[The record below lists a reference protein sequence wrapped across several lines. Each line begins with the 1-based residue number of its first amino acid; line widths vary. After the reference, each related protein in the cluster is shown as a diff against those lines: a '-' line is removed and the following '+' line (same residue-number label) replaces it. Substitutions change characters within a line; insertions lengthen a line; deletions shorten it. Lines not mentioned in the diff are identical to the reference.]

1 MRNVKFHLLQ
11 LPAYLYLL
19 MVVCACQNENSPAD
33 IPAGF
38 ELDERFQMELIASEP
53 LVADPVD
60 MCIDGR
66 GRMFVVEMH
75 GYPLDLSGS
84 GKVKLLAD
92 TDGDGIMDQHTVFA
106 DSLILPT
113 GIMAWKKGVLVTDPP
128 HVLYL
133 EDTDDDGKADK
144 REVILTGFAR
154 SNPQHNVNSPR
165 YGLDNWIYLGHEPAV
180 TTVMFEEELGDKGGE
195 IHFPF
200 LPEGLQL
207 PVNAGG
213 RSIRFKPDGSGLE
226 RLASRTQFGHA
237 SDNWGERFL
246 INNSNHLIHEVL
258 PARYLGKNPFF
269 PISNVT
275 QSISDHGNAA
285 EVYPITDN
293 PEHQLLTDIGV
304 MTSACGVTPYLG
316 GAFPEPFDQVIFTAE
331 PVSNLVHADIL
342 QGEGATFTGS
352 KLYPQSEFLRSRDAW
367 FRPVNM
373 YPGPDGALYLLDY
386 HRKIIEHPEWMAD
399 EVTQSG
405 ALYDG
410 TDKGRIYRI
419 SPKGSEKA
427 IWSQSIDLEQ
437 FTDQALIKKLS
448 DANHWWRSNAQ
459 RILVER
465 KPNPLPRELVELA
478 RDASQ
483 PLGRLHALWTL
494 HGLGK
499 LQAEQVKEA
508 LQDPEAGVRKNA
520 LKLAEFF
527 PEKLVFW
534 NQELTAMVDD
544 PDPKVRFQLI
554 NTLSTLSEE
563 WAFTTRM
570 AILKKDM
577 DDDWVQLA
585 VLAAPLEN
593 QKDILGK
600 LISGYRVDQAGVN
613 EMIEKAA
620 RMQAARDGFEAVL
633 KVIAPLVQP
642 RNSNIGW
649 EPFVVNG
656 MASGLQNSLPSG
668 KRWENMQKAI
678 IRNLPLISSIPLR
691 NAFIDLVTLGPI
703 PEISVRKEIVDQAFE
718 ITLDASANEEE
729 RLVWLRILGLFQP
742 EKASE
747 ELKKLIQPQEP
758 VGLQQEVLSYLS
770 KTEEGG
776 YADFLMERWNGL
788 SPEVRNTAV
797 GSLLNSPSRI
807 HALLDGL
814 EKGIVLPSHIPWGNT
829 VFLMNQKDPRIRDK
843 ARALLVPSESEREDV
858 LQSFQAALE
867 LEGVPEKGLLVY
879 ENNCS
884 ICHQMTEERG
894 ELYGPDLASLRNR
907 RYESI
912 LKDILD
918 PNLSI
923 ADGYDLWQIDL
934 SNGETVQGIISHETT
949 TAIEVVQAG
958 GVSRTISRSEISTMQ
973 ALPVSGMA
981 QGLEN
986 QISVEEMADLLAF
999 IKKGL

>member
-1 MRNVKFHLLQ
+1 MMKWFEVNVMAGFFALVFLGFS
-11 LPAYLYLL
+11 
-19 MVVCACQNENSPAD
+19 CQESHQE
-33 IPAGF
+33 ILVPAGF
-38 ELDERFQMELIASEP
+38 ELDERFQMELIAAEP

-60 MCIDGR
+60 MCIDGK

-75 GYPLDLSGS
+75 GYPLDVSGS
-84 GKVKLLAD
+84 GKVKLLVD
-92 TDGDGIMDQHTVFA
+92 TDGDGVMDQHTVFA

-133 EDTDDDGKADK
+133 EDTNEDGIADK

-180 TTVMFEEELGDKGGE
+180 TTVMFTEKLGDKGSE

-200 LPEGLQL
+200 RPEGPQL

-237 SDNWGERFL
+237 TDKWGERFL
-246 INNSNHLIHEVL
+246 INNNNHLIHEVL

-275 QSISDHGNAA
+275 QSVSDHGNAA

-304 MTSACGVTPYLG
+304 MTSACGITPYLG

-342 QGEGATFTGS
+342 KDNGATFTGS
-352 KLYPQSEFLRSRDAW
+352 QLYTRSEFLRSRDAW

-373 YPGPDGALYLLDY
+373 YLGPDGALYLLDY

-405 ALYDG
+405 ALYEG

-419 SPKGSEKA
+419 SPKGSGKA
-427 IWSQSIDLEQ
+427 DWSQSIDLEQ
-437 FTDQALIKKLS
+437 FTDQSLIEKLS
-448 DANHWWRSNAQ
+448 HPNHWWRSNAQ

-465 KPNPLPRELVELA
+465 NPNPLPVELVELA
-478 RDASQ
+478 RNASQ

-527 PEKLVFW
+527 PDKLAGW
-534 NQELTAMVDD
+534 NQNLTAMVDD
-544 PDPKVRFQLI
+544 PDPKVRFQLV
-554 NTLSTLSEE
+554 NTLSTLSER
-563 WAFTTRM
+563 WAFATRM

-577 DDDWVQLA
+577 DDEWVQLA
-585 VLAAPLEN
+585 VLAAPLGN
-593 QKDILGK
+593 QEDIMEE
-600 LISGYRVDQAGVN
+600 LISGYRADQPGYN

-620 RMQAARDGFEAVL
+620 RMQAARDGFEAVQTIL
-633 KVIAPLVQP
+633 TPLVQA
-642 RNSNIGW
+642 SYSTAGW
-649 EPFVVNG
+649 EPFLIKG
-656 MASGLQNSLPSG
+656 MASGLQHSPPSG
-668 KRWENMQKAI
+668 KGWEGMLQAI
-678 IRNLPLISSIPLR
+678 ILQLPTISSLPLK

-703 PEISVRKEIVDQAFE
+703 PDIPAQKEIVDQAFE
-718 ITLDASANEEE
+718 ITLNPSAKEED
-729 RLVWLRILGLFQP
+729 RLVWLRIMGLFQP
-742 EKASE
+742 EKGSE
-747 ELKKLIQPQEP
+747 ELKQLIQPQEP
-758 VGLQQEVLSYLS
+758 VRLQQEVLSYLS
-770 KTEEGG
+770 HTADGG
-776 YADFLMERWNGL
+776 YANFLMERWKGL

-797 GSLLNSPSRI
+797 ASLLNSDSRI

-814 EKGIVLPSHIPWGNT
+814 EQGTVLPSHIPWGNT
-829 VFLMNQKDPRIRDK
+829 VFLMNQKDPAIRDK
-843 ARALLVPSESEREDV
+843 ARALLVPSESEKEDV
-858 LQSFQAALE
+858 IRSFQAALE
-867 LEGVPEKGLLVY
+867 MEGVPEKGLQVY
-879 ENNCS
+879 EENCS

-894 ELYGPDLASLRNR
+894 EWYGPDLSSLRNR

-923 ADGYDLWQIDL
+923 ADGYDLWQIEL
-934 SNGETVQGIISHETT
+934 SDGQSVQGIISHETT
-949 TAIEVVQAG
+949 TAIELVQAG
-958 GVSRTISRSEISTMQ
+958 GLTRTISRSQISSMQ

-999 IKKGL
+999 IKRGL

>member
-1 MRNVKFHLLQ
+1 MRNVLFHI
-11 LPAYLYLL
+11 PAYLYLL
-19 MVVCACQNENSPAD
+19 MVVCACQNENSPANL
-33 IPAGF
+33 PAGF
-38 ELDERFQMELIASEP
+38 ELDERFQMELIAAEP

-60 MCIDGR
+60 MCIDGK

-75 GYPLDLSGS
+75 GYPLDVSGS
-84 GKVKLLAD
+84 GKVKLLVD
-92 TDGDGIMDQHTVFA
+92 TDGDGVMDQHTVFA

-133 EDTDDDGKADK
+133 EDTNEDGIADK

-180 TTVMFEEELGDKGGE
+180 TTVMFTEKLGDKGSE

-200 LPEGLQL
+200 LPEGPQL

-213 RSIRFKPDGSGLE
+213 RGIRFKPDGSGLE

-237 SDNWGERFL
+237 TDKWGERFL
-246 INNSNHLIHEVL
+246 INNNNHLIHEVL

-275 QSISDHGNAA
+275 QSVSDHGNAA

-342 QGEGATFTGS
+342 QGKGATFTGS
-352 KLYPQSEFLRSRDAW
+352 KLYQRSEFLRSRDAW

-373 YPGPDGALYLLDY
+373 YLGPDGALYLLDY

-405 ALYDG
+405 ALYEG

-427 IWSQSIDLEQ
+427 AWSQSIDLEQ
-437 FTDQALIKKLS
+437 LTDQALIEKLS
-448 DANHWWRSNAQ
+448 HPNHWWRTNAQ

-465 KPNPLPRELVELA
+465 NPNPLPVELVELA
-478 RDASQ
+478 RNASQ

-494 HGLGK
+494 HGVGN
-499 LQAEQVKEA
+499 LQAELVKEA

-527 PEKLVFW
+527 PEKLVAW
-534 NQELTAMVDD
+534 DLELRAMVDD
-544 PDPKVRFQLI
+544 PDPKVRFQLV
-554 NTLSTLSEE
+554 NTLSTISEE
-563 WAFTTRM
+563 WAFATRM
-570 AILKKDM
+570 AVLKKDM
-577 DDDWVQLA
+577 DDEWVQLA
-585 VLAAPLEN
+585 VLAAPLGN
-593 QKDILGK
+593 QEDILEE
-600 LISGYRVDQAGVN
+600 LISGYRADQSGYN

-620 RMQAARDGFEAVL
+620 RMQAARDGFEEVL
-633 KVIAPLVQP
+633 KVISPVVQP
-642 RNSNIGW
+642 TNSIMGW
-649 EPFVVNG
+649 EPFAIKG

-668 KRWENMQKAI
+668 SRWENLQKEI
-678 IRNLPLISSIPLR
+678 ILNLPLISSIPLK

-703 PEISVRKEIVDQAFE
+703 PEISAQKGIVNQAFE
-718 ITLDASANEEE
+718 ITLNTSAKEEE
-729 RLVWLRILGLFQP
+729 RLVWLRIMGLFQP

-758 VGLQQEVLSYLS
+758 VRLQQEVLSYLS
-770 KTEEGG
+770 KAAEGG
-776 YADFLMERWNGL
+776 YADFLMERWKGL
-788 SPEVRNTAV
+788 SPEVRNAAV
-797 GSLLNSPSRI
+797 GSLLNSHPRI

-814 EKGIVLPSHIPWGNT
+814 EHGTVLPSHIPWGNT
-829 VFLMNQKDPRIRDK
+829 VFLMNQKDPAIRDK
-843 ARALLVPSESEREDV
+843 ARALLVPSDSEREDV
-858 LQSFQAALE
+858 IRSFQAALE
-867 LEGVPEKGLLVY
+867 LEGIPEKGLQVY
-879 ENNCS
+879 EENCS

-923 ADGYDLWQIDL
+923 ADGYDLWQIEL
-934 SNGETVQGIISHETT
+934 SDSEAVQGIISHETT
-949 TAIEVVQAG
+949 TAIELVQAG
-958 GVSRTISRSEISTMQ
+958 GLTRTISRSEISSMQ

-999 IKKGL
+999 IKRGL